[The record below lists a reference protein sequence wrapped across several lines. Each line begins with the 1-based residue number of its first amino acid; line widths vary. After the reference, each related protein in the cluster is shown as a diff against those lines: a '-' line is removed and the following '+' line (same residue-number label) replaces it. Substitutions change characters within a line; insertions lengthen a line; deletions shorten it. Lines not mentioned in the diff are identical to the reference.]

1 MKFEV
6 QIAGTNGCAFHVGS
20 LTAQSHGCVH
30 LSEEVA
36 IIIYN
41 QAKDGTKVIVYL
53 IITYKKENIDINQY
67 ECYNKT

>member
-1 MKFEV
+1 MKVEV

-20 LTAQSHGCVH
+20 LTAQSHRCVH

-41 QAKDGTKVIVYL
+41 QAKDGTKVMIY
-53 IITYKKENIDINQY
+53 
-67 ECYNKT
+67 